1 MKQILYPDLIMT
13 AALTENEE
21 KNDTYFD
28 SFRNGVAQS
37 FSLPADL
44 LVSKYSIHILNEIR
58 YLGLAIPSVE
68 DTSIKNIDKI
78 WPVKKIDIILSN
90 DTVQR
95 GRDGKQPS
103 MYYKFELGQ
112 PLFLMNNIS
121 NIPDKVFTDS
131 IVLTTL
137 ERLENIKDFTKL
149 KCVYSD
155 LVY

>member
-1 MKQILYPDLIMT
+1 
-13 AALTENEE
+13 
-21 KNDTYFD
+21 
-28 SFRNGVAQS
+28 
-37 FSLPADL
+37 
-44 LVSKYSIHILNEIR
+44 
-58 YLGLAIPSVE
+58 
-68 DTSIKNIDKI
+68 
-78 WPVKKIDIILSN
+78 N